1 MAGTAGQRGE
11 HFAGK
16 DIAAG
21 LSVAALMLPEA
32 VAYAGIAG
40 LSPARGLL
48 AGVVGC
54 LAYLALGRS
63 RFAIVSATSSSAAIL
78 AAALAT
84 LTPLGADRDSLAT
97 VVILM
102 VGAAFLIAAL
112 LRLGA
117 LAAFVSRPVLR
128 GFAFGLAVTIV
139 LRQVPTMLG
148 LHGLGGDVATLTLG
162 LVDALPH
169 ANMASLLAGAGALIG
184 LFVLRRWPAL
194 PGALIV
200 LFAGILA
207 SLAFDLPAHGVAVV
221 GEIDITLAMPRL
233 PALDGNQLMRI
244 AQLTAPLVLILFA
257 ESWGTIRSLALRHG
271 DGVGPDRELAGLGVA
286 NLAAGLVQGM
296 PVGAGFSA
304 GSANEAAGAATR
316 WAAAIAGVTLAILIA
331 VARPLIAQLPE
342 PVLAAVVVA
351 ALSHALDPAPLVRL
365 FRLRRDM
372 LIGTGAVLGVLAL
385 GVVNGM
391 LLAILLSIA
400 SFLHRAS
407 PPAIARLGQLG
418 DSHDFVSL
426 ERHPEARVP
435 PGMTIW
441 RAGEPLFFANAE
453 RVLSTMAERT
463 PADTRIVVVSLEDSF
478 DLDSTALDAL
488 IEFDRTMTA
497 RGAQVRLARVRDHL
511 RDLFRAADAQT
522 LAARSFY
529 SVADAAAAPAPLE
542 DPVA

>member
-1 MAGTAGQRGE
+1 MAGTAGQGGERFARG
-11 HFAGK
+11 
-16 DIAAG
+16 DVAAG

-54 LAYLALGRS
+54 LAYLVLGRS

-84 LTPLGADRDSLAT
+84 LAPIGADRDALAT
-97 VVILM
+97 IVILM
-102 VGAAFLIAAL
+102 VGAAFLIATL

-128 GFAFGLAVTIV
+128 GFAFGLAITIV
-139 LRQVPTMLG
+139 LRQVPAMLG
-148 LHGLGGDVATLTLG
+148 LQGLSGGVATLALG
-162 LVDALPH
+162 IVAALPH
-169 ANMASLLAGAGALIG
+169 TNLASLLAGGGALAG
-184 LFVLRRWPAL
+184 LFLLRRWPTV

-200 LFAGILA
+200 LIAGILA
-207 SLAFDLPAHGVAVV
+207 SLALDLPAHGVALV
-221 GEIDITLAMPRL
+221 GPIDIALSLPRL
-233 PALDGNQLMRI
+233 PSLDGSQVMRI

-257 ESWGTIRSLALRHG
+257 ESWGTIRTLALRHG
-271 DGVGPDRELAGLGVA
+271 DAVRPDRELAGLGIA

-304 GSANEAAGAATR
+304 GSANEAAGAGTR
-316 WAAAIAGVTLAILIA
+316 WAAAIAGVALAILIA
-331 VARPLIAQLPE
+331 FARPLIAHLPE

-351 ALSHALDPAPLVRL
+351 ALSHALNPAPLVRL
-365 FRLRRDM
+365 FRLRRDV
-372 LIGTGAVLGVLAL
+372 LIGTGAVIGVLAL

-407 PPAIARLGQLG
+407 TPANARLGQLG

-426 ERHPEARVP
+426 ERHPDARVP
-435 PGMTIW
+435 AGMTIW

-453 RVLSTMAERT
+453 RVLSTMAEQT
-463 PADTRIVVVSLEDSF
+463 PADTRVVVVSLEDSF

-488 IEFDRTMTA
+488 VEFDRTMAA

-511 RDLFRAADAQT
+511 RDLFRVAGAQALET
-522 LAARSFY
+522 RCFY
-529 SVADAAAAPAPLE
+529 SVADAAALPIALE
-542 DPVA
+542 DPAA

>member
-1 MAGTAGQRGE
+1 MATMAGQGGERFARG
-11 HFAGK
+11 
-16 DIAAG
+16 DVAAG

-84 LTPLGADRDSLAT
+84 LAPLGAYRDALAT
-97 VVILM
+97 IVILM
-102 VGAAFLIAAL
+102 VGAAFLLAAL

-117 LAAFVSRPVLR
+117 LAGFVSRPVLR
-128 GFAFGLAVTIV
+128 GFAFGLAITIV
-139 LRQVPTMLG
+139 LRQVPTILG
-148 LHGLGGDVATLTLG
+148 LHGLVGDVATLTLD
-162 LVDALPH
+162 LVHALPRTN
-169 ANMASLLAGAGALIG
+169 AASLLAGLAALAG
-184 LFVLRRWPAL
+184 LFLLRRWPAL

-200 LFAGILA
+200 LAAGIAA
-207 SLAFDLPAHGVAVV
+207 SVAFDLPAHGVAVV
-221 GEIDITLAMPRL
+221 GSITVALSMPQL
-233 PALDGNQLMRI
+233 PHLDGAALMRV

-257 ESWGTIRSLALRHG
+257 ESWGTIRTLALRHG
-271 DGVGPDRELAGLGVA
+271 DTVRPDRELAGLGVA

-304 GSANEAAGAATR
+304 GSANEAAGAGSR
-316 WAAAIAGVTLAILIA
+316 WAAAIAGVALAALVI
-331 VARPLIAQLPE
+331 VARPLIAHLPE

-372 LIGTGAVLGVLAL
+372 LIGTGAVIGVLAL

-407 PPAIARLGQLG
+407 TPAIARLGQLG

-426 ERHPEARVP
+426 ERHPDARVP

-453 RVLSTMAERT
+453 RVLSTMAEQT
-463 PADTRIVVVSLEDSF
+463 PAGTRIVVVSLEDSF

-488 IEFDRTMTA
+488 VEFDRTMAA
-497 RGAQVRLARVRDHL
+497 RGAQLRLARVRDHV
-511 RDLFRAADAQT
+511 RDLFRAAGAQG
-522 LAARSFY
+522 LEARSFY
-529 SVADAAAAPAPLE
+529 SVADAAAATIAAKE
-542 DPVA
+542 PVA

>member
-1 MAGTAGQRGE
+1 MAATAGQKGGR
-11 HFAGK
+11 FATA
-16 DIAAG
+16 DILAG

-40 LSPARGLL
+40 LPPARGLL
-48 AGVVGC
+48 AGMVGC
-54 LAYLALGRS
+54 LAYLLLGRS

-84 LTPLGADRDSLAT
+84 LAPLGVDPGALAT
-97 VVILM
+97 ILILM
-102 VGAAFLIAAL
+102 VGVAFLIAAT

-117 LAAFVSRPVLR
+117 LAAFVSRPALR
-128 GFAFGLAVTIV
+128 GFAFGLAITIV
-139 LRQVPTMLG
+139 LRQIPSMLG
-148 LHGLGGDVATLTLG
+148 LHGLGGDIGMLVPG
-162 LVDALPH
+162 LIRALPQTN
-169 ANMASLLAGAGALIG
+169 AASLATGACALAG
-184 LFVLRRWPAL
+184 LFLLRRWPAL
-194 PGALIV
+194 PGALII

-207 SLAFDLPAHGVAVV
+207 SLAFDLPARGVAAVGPIRVV
-221 GEIDITLAMPRL
+221 LAL
-233 PALDGNQLMRI
+233 PQVPHLDGPQLMRI

-271 DGVGPDRELAGLGVA
+271 DEVRPDRELAALGIA
-286 NLAAGLVQGM
+286 NLAAGLTQGM

-304 GSANEAAGAATR
+304 GSANEAVGAASR
-316 WAAAIAGVTLAILIA
+316 WSAALAGVGLALLVG
-331 VARPLIAQLPE
+331 VAMPLIAHLPQ

-351 ALSHALDPAPLVRL
+351 ALRHALDPAPLVRL

-372 LIGTGAVLGVLAL
+372 LVGTGAAIGVLAL

-400 SFLHRAS
+400 SFLHRVAT
-407 PPAIARLGQLG
+407 PGVARLGQLG

-426 ERHPEARVP
+426 ERHPDARVR

-453 RVLSTMAERT
+453 QVLGAIAKQTA
-463 PADTRIVVVSLEDSF
+463 PDARIVVVSLEDSF

-488 IEFDRTMTA
+488 IEFDRTMAA
-497 RGAQVRLARVRDHL
+497 RGAQVRLARVRDL
-511 RDLFRAADAQT
+511 VRDLFRAAGAND
-522 LAARSFY
+522 LEKRSFY
-529 SVADAAAAPAPLE
+529 SVAGAVAASL
-542 DPVA
+542 PVEARRA